1 MTPNTIG
8 FIGFGE
14 AAFQIAKGLR
24 QAGLKHTL
32 AYDINRTLLVES
44 RARETDTT
52 LVNSPLQLA
61 ESSSLLFSL
70 VTATSALQAA
80 MQTAP
85 FLRSQHVY
93 VDFNSVSPASKQA
106 IEARVRRSKAQFIEA
121 SIMAPVSPYQ
131 HRVPILMTGVGCADL
146 AAELSRFGMCV
157 EVLEGNTGAAAAVKM
172 CRSIVVKGLEA
183 LLFESMR
190 AASIFGAE
198 ERVLQSLNET
208 FPGMDWSTLASYM
221 IGRVVVHGE
230 RRAHEMEEVAETL
243 RSINVEP
250 IMSEAAARLQAWT
263 ATRDFKSHFGPEGPE
278 HYSDVMDVLL
288 REESALHE

>member
-1 MTPNTIG
+1 MTLTSIG

-14 AAFQIAKGLR
+14 AGFQIAKGLR
-24 QAGLKHTL
+24 QAGLKQTL

-44 RARETDTT
+44 RARETGTT
-52 LVNSPLQLA
+52 LVHSPLQLA

-70 VTATSALQAA
+70 VTASSALQAA

-85 FLRSQHVY
+85 FLTGKHVY

-106 IEARVRRSKAQFIEA
+106 VEARVCRSKASFVEA

-131 HRVPILMTGVGCADL
+131 HRVPILMTGVSSTEL
-146 AAELSRFGMCV
+146 ANQLAHFGMCV
-157 EVLEGNTGAAAAVKM
+157 EVMQGNTGAAAAVKM

-190 AASIFGAE
+190 AASVFGAE
-198 ERVLQSLNET
+198 ERVLQSLAET
-208 FPGMDWSTLASYM
+208 FPNMDWSSLATYM
-221 IGRVVVHGE
+221 ISRVVVHGE

-243 RSINVEP
+243 RSVDVEP
-250 IMSEAAARLQAWT
+250 IMSEAAARFQAWS
-263 ATRDFKSHFGPEGPE
+263 AERDFKSLFGPEGPE
-278 HYSDVMDVLL
+278 HYSEVIDMLS
-288 REESALHE
+288 REARALHE